1 MDIDSKKI
9 VRNFLIELIVYGAL
23 VVAYF
28 ILVLQSLGSWLTTL
42 YYNNLVVYSI
52 VALVLIV
59 VQAVFLEKVT
69 SFLIERL
76 GLERLE

>member
-1 MDIDSKKI
+1 MDIDSSKI
-9 VRNFLIELIVYGAL
+9 IRNFLIELVVYGAL

-28 ILVLQSLGSWLTTL
+28 ILVLRSLGGWLTSL
-42 YYNNLVVYSI
+42 YDNNLPVYSI